1 VPKAQHDREIPVAL
15 QQAAMV
21 DGDSRMTAV
30 RRVVLPLAAPGLI
43 ATAIFAFNEFLVALV
58 LTSTPDAETVLRGVS
73 ILVRRIDT
81 DWAAMSAGG
90 VLAALPI
97 VVFALLVQRHLVRGL
112 TIGAVK

>member
-1 VPKAQHDREIPVAL
+1 VPKDQHDREIPVEL
-15 QQAAMV
+15 EQAAMV

-30 RRVVLPLAAPGLI
+30 RRIVLPLAAPGLI
-43 ATAIFAFNEFLVALV
+43 ATAIFAFSEFLVALV
-58 LTSTPDAETVLRGVS
+58 LTSTLDAETVLRGVS
-73 ILVRRIDT
+73 ILVGRIDT

-112 TIGAVK
+112 TMGAVK